1 MRSIHQ
7 TWLSICLCLPLA
19 VATSYSAASNRYQPL
34 PAHATGHTASTSSLS
49 VTSASPSSSASPAS
63 DEAAKNSS
71 SVLGRAVNTLGV
83 RYRWG
88 GSSPEKGFDCSGLV
102 RYAFDDIDSVDLS
115 RTSNAMARTDGKKVA
130 RGELEPG
137 DLLFFNIRG
146 GRINHVAIY
155 LGNDRFIHAPRR
167 GKAVTIDTLN
177 KPYWKTHYAMAKRVL
192 PSNEPQLRVT
202 TR

>member
-1 MRSIHQ
+1 MRSLHQ

-19 VATSYSAASNRYQPL
+19 AVASHSAASNRYQPL
-34 PAHATGHTASTSSLS
+34 PAHSTGHTASTSSIS
-49 VTSASPSSSASPAS
+49 NTPASASPERT
-63 DEAAKNSS
+63 EAAKNSS

-130 RGELEPG
+130 RNDLEPG

-202 TR
+202 SR

>member
-1 MRSIHQ
+1 MRFLPQ
-7 TWLSICLCLPLA
+7 TWLSICLCLPLT
-19 VATSYSAASNRYQPL
+19 VAATHSVASNRYQPL
-34 PAHATGHTASTSSLS
+34 PAHATGHTATSDASSSTSAHAATAANS
-49 VTSASPSSSASPAS
+49 
-63 DEAAKNSS
+63 EAAKNSS
-71 SVLGRAVNTLGV
+71 VVLGRAVNTLGV

-130 RGELEPG
+130 RDALKPG

-146 GRINHVAIY
+146 GRVNHVAIY

-177 KPYWKTHYAMAKRVL
+177 KPYWKTRYALAKRVL
-192 PSNEPQLRVT
+192 PSTEPQLRVT

>member
-1 MRSIHQ
+1 M
-7 TWLSICLCLPLA
+7 
-19 VATSYSAASNRYQPL
+19 
-34 PAHATGHTASTSSLS
+34 PAHSSGHTASTSSIS
-49 VTSASPSSSASPAS
+49 TAPSSTSPAS
-63 DEAAKNSS
+63 SEAAKNSS

-130 RGELEPG
+130 RGDLEPG

-177 KPYWKTHYAMAKRVL
+177 KPYWKNRYAMAKRVL
-192 PSNEPQLRVT
+192 PSDEPQLRVT

>member
-1 MRSIHQ
+1 MRSIRQ
-7 TWLSICLCLPLA
+7 TWLSICLCFPLAA
-19 VATSYSAASNRYQPL
+19 VATHSMASSRYQPL
-34 PAHATGHTASTSSLS
+34 PAHATGHTAS
-49 VTSASPSSSASPAS
+49 SSSFSNAAPAS
-63 DEAAKNSS
+63 SEAAKNSS

-102 RYAFDDIDSVDLS
+102 RYAFNDIDSVDLS

-130 RGELEPG
+130 RSDLEPG

-167 GKAVTIDTLN
+167 GKAVTIDTLD
-177 KPYWKTHYAMAKRVL
+177 KPYWKTRYALAKRVL
-192 PSNEPQLRVT
+192 PSQEPQLRVT
-202 TR
+202 AR